1 MWTRME
7 LKMRAKVAFR
17 RNYWACVIVALV
29 MGIITGAVSGS
40 SSASSDLE
48 ESGTLNYNDVES
60 AILALTVVAIIAIA
74 GIIAFVVKVFIGNAL
89 LVGGSRFFVL
99 NQTEDVK
106 AGTLLY
112 GFKSGSLSNIVVI
125 MFLRDLFIGLWT
137 LLFIV
142 PGIIKSYEYL
152 MVPYILAENPQ
163 MSRTEVFA
171 ISKRMMMGQKWNAF
185 VLDLSFFGWRLLEG
199 ITLGI
204 AGVFYVEPY
213 YQATLAELYTTNR
226 AIAYQS
232 GYIK

>member
-17 RNYWACVIVALV
+17 RNYWACVIVAFV
-29 MGIITGAVSGS
+29 MSIVTGAISS
-40 SSASSDLE
+40 SSASSDME
-48 ESGTLNYNDVES
+48 ESSVSGYDDLGS
-60 AILALTVVAIIAIA
+60 AIIALTVFAVIAIVAII
-74 GIIAFVVKVFIGNAL
+74 VFIAKIFVGNAL
-89 LVGGSRFFVL
+89 LVGGSRFFVM
-99 NQTEDVK
+99 NQTEDAK
-106 AGTLLY
+106 PGILLY
-112 GFKSGSLSNIVVI
+112 GFKSGSFGNIVLV

-142 PGIIKSYEYL
+142 PGIIKNYEYL

-163 MSRTEVFA
+163 MSRKDAFA

-204 AGVFYVEPY
+204 AGIFYVEPY

-226 AIAYQS
+226 AIAYQN
-232 GYIK
+232 GYIR